1 MDFLP
6 ESVNKLIEELSKL
19 PGIGP
24 KSAQRLAFHILKKPS
39 SESGLLG
46 DAVLKIKDGVSYC
59 KTCFA
64 LTDREICRICSDS
77 NRDKR
82 TLCVVETTMDMLAI
96 EKTCEYKGLY
106 HVLHGKISPLDG
118 VGPEDLKIAEL
129 FMRITE
135 NGNNIEEIILGLNP
149 DLEGDTT
156 GYYLKKRLD
165 DLRITNE
172 SASRPKISRI
182 ARGVPSGGSVEY
194 SDDVTLIRAMEGRQT
209 L

>member
-19 PGIGP
+19 PGIGA
-24 KSAQRLAFHILKKPS
+24 KSAQRLAFHILKKPAV
-39 SESGLLG
+39 ESGALG
-46 DAVLKIKDGVSYC
+46 EAVLKIRESVCYC
-59 KTCFA
+59 KECFA
-64 LTDREICRICSDS
+64 LTDMEICRICANP

-82 TLCVVETTMDMLAI
+82 TLCVVENTMDMLAI

-118 VGPEDLKIAEL
+118 VGPDDLKMAQL
-129 FMRITE
+129 FRRVTE
-135 NGNNIEEIILGLNP
+135 ESSPIQEIILGLNP

-156 GYYLKKRLD
+156 GLYIKQKFSILRPIRL
-165 DLRITNE
+165 T
-172 SASRPKISRI
+172 RI

-194 SDDVTLIRAMEGRQT
+194 SDDVTLIRALEGRQT